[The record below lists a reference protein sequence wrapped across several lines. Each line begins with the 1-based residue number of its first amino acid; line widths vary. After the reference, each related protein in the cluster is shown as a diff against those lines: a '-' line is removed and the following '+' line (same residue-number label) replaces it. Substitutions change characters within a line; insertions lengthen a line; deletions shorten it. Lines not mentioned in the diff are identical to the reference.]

1 MKNYIYSYRDILKA
15 IIKYLCLTTTKSKV
29 INPLYIGTR
38 LNSASFED
46 TIIGFVDCR
55 RIIKQAG
62 LPINYIFI
70 LLATLDGYTL
80 KQMASVLGLAKS
92 TVCYHRKRCKKLVR
106 SIQKYDR

>member
-38 LNSASFED
+38 LNCASFED
-46 TIIGFVDCR
+46 TIIGYVDC
-55 RIIKQAG
+55 
-62 LPINYIFI
+62 INVLRNVYDKRKIFI
-70 LLATLDGYTL
+70 MLAIIDGFTE
-80 KQMASVLGLAKS
+80 KQIAQVLCCSRQNINK
-92 TVCYHRKRCKKLVR
+92 HKHKLINVVR